1 MEFVWGVDGLSD
13 VQFDPRLNN
22 LFILDDLMEE
32 LAGDKKAST
41 LFTRD
46 MHHKNI
52 TVFFVVQNLFKQGK
66 SMRDVALNSQV
77 IVLFKSPR
85 DVQQIRVLA
94 RQTGT
99 KDLEKAYLEA
109 IKDPYGYLVINL
121 QPHTPAAIRLQTDIF
136 NRHRRIFRK

>member
-1 MEFVWGVDGLSD
+1 MDGLSE

-22 LFILDDLMEE
+22 LLILDDLMEE

-46 MHHKNI
+46 THHKND

-94 RQTGT
+94 RQPGI
-99 KDLEKAYLEA
+99 A
-109 IKDPYGYLVINL
+109 
-121 QPHTPAAIRLQTDIF
+121 
-136 NRHRRIFRK
+136 